1 MTDLPESEDRISP
14 YSVVIVDCTEQEY
27 NGETISQK
35 PTGGI
40 PLVVTHLAENLA
52 KRGCRVTVEN
62 KTPENKIF
70 KNVSWEH
77 RSNPRV
83 ESADIII
90 ACNDVKIFDQA
101 PYKKM
106 IEDGAKPILWL
117 HNLFTWKRAWKKKRI
132 GALLRRKADAVFLGE
147 YHLNQCSKWMPLG
160 SRHIIRHGVGQNFF
174 DMPILG
180 NQRKPQALFLSKAF
194 RGFSSVMELWI
205 KSVHPSCPDAVL
217 KAYIGKSEIR
227 NYPYSEEQLKGYGIE
242 VMDRA
247 PQSVLMEEMQ
257 KSSCLIYPGHKDET
271 FCNVAAECSVLGLP
285 VITRGIG
292 ALSER
297 VASGGGV
304 MAHNDH
310 DMAQSIIRCM
320 KDPEYTQKLSEAA
333 LKTRDAY
340 RWENRINEWLDLFD
354 ALRSR

>member
-1 MTDLPESEDRISP
+1 MTDLSKPESRTSP

-27 NGETISQK
+27 NGETILQK

-40 PLVVTHLAENLA
+40 PLVVTHLAEQLA
-52 KRGCRVTVEN
+52 GRGCRVTVEN
-62 KTPENKIF
+62 KTPENKIVN
-70 KNVSWEH
+70 NVSWEH
-77 RSNPRV
+77 RSNPNV
-83 ESADIII
+83 ENADFII

-132 GALLRRKADAVFLGE
+132 GSLLRRKADAVFLGE
-147 YHLNQCSKWMPLG
+147 YHLNHCSKWMPLG
-160 SRHIIRHGVGQNFF
+160 SRNIIRHGVGQNFF
-174 DMPILG
+174 DMPIS
-180 NQRKPQALFLSKAF
+180 NSQRKPQALFLSKAF
-194 RGFSSVMELWI
+194 RGFSSVMDLWI
-205 KSVHPSCPDAVL
+205 RSVHPKCPEAVL
-217 KAYIGKSEIR
+217 KAYIGKSEIE
-227 NYPYSEEQLKGYGIE
+227 NYPYTEAQLKSYGIDIL
-242 VMDRA
+242 DRA
-247 PQSVLMEEMQ
+247 PQSVLIEEMQ

-304 MAHNDH
+304 IARNDH
-310 DMAQSIIRCM
+310 DMAQSIICCM
-320 KDPEYTQKLSEAA
+320 TEPEYTKTLSDAA
-333 LKTRDAY
+333 LKVRDEY
-340 RWENRINEWLDLFD
+340 RWENRIDEWLAFFD
-354 ALRSR
+354 ALRVR